1 MKTAYMTAATL
12 LLSASLAAASPGH
25 SGGHHD
31 MAVGEPGDEAKV
43 TRTIDVTMFEND
55 DGEMLFQPNT
65 LEVEQGQTIRF
76 NIVNDGEIEHE
87 FVLDEKEKN
96 VEHRELMMRFPE
108 MEHDDPNAIQL
119 DAGERGSIVWTF
131 TNAGTFEFACLIPG
145 HYESGMHGAIEV
157 SAAPTVAPAVIA
169 QEYTRG
175 TVKEVKADRE
185 QVTVIHE
192 ELKNLDMP
200 AMTMVFNVADP
211 AMLDNMKEGDAIEF
225 VADRVRGRLTITD
238 VK

>member
-1 MKTAYMTAATL
+1 MKTAYATAAIL

-25 SGGHHD
+25 SGGHND

-76 NIVNDGEIEHE
+76 NIVNDGEIKHE

-96 VEHRELMMRFPE
+96 VEHRELMLRFPE
-108 MEHDDPNAIQL
+108 MEHDDPNALQL
-119 DAGERGSIVWTF
+119 DAGESGSIVWTF

-145 HYESGMHGAIEV
+145 HYESGMYGTVEV
-157 SAAPTVAPAVIA
+157 SAAPAVVAVT
-169 QEYTRG
+169 QEYTKG
-175 TVKEVKADRE
+175 TVKEVKTGQE
-185 QVTVIHE
+185 KVTVIHE

-211 AMLDNMKEGDAIEF
+211 AMLDTMKEGDVIEF
-225 VADRVRGRLTITD
+225 IAERVRGRLTITD
-238 VK
+238 LK